1 MVLGGAIVWAPGD
14 LMELPN
20 LGTLL
25 SILPPSLKWIKEEEV
40 TERSR
45 MRKEPLASLS
55 TLTIHQSHLL
65 SWIFNRI
72 LLCFTSH

>member
-40 TERSR
+40 TEGSR

-55 TLTIHQSHLL
+55 YPDHSSVTPSIMD
-65 SWIFNRI
+65 F
-72 LLCFTSH
+72 